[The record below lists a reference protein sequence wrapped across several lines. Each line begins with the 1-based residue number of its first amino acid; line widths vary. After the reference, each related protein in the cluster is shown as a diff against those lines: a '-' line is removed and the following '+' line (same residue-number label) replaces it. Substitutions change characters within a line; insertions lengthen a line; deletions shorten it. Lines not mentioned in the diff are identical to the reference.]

1 MNADELEIKKLI
13 DSWVVW
19 RDAGMWDRLRTVWHD
34 DGGMAASWRQG
45 TADQF
50 IAANR
55 EGWSKGLDIL
65 HLLGGSRID
74 VAGDRAISITKMVIS
89 QRTTLHGTLCDVSCF
104 SRHYDFWDRRNGRW
118 GLVQRETIF
127 DRDRLDVVNPG
138 ETVTLEQDRLARFPK
153 NYQHLAYLQSMLGY
167 AVREDMPCLRS
178 EAAERLYAQGQRWL
192 DGAAMAPQQ
201 INSIAA

>member
-1 MNADELEIKKLI
+1 M
-13 DSWVVW
+13 
-19 RDAGMWDRLRTVWHD
+19 
-34 DGGMAASWRQG
+34 
-45 TADQF
+45 
-50 IAANR
+50 
-55 EGWSKGLDIL
+55 
-65 HLLGGSRID
+65 
-74 VAGDRAISITKMVIS
+74 TKMVIS

-104 SRHYDFWDRRNGRW
+104 SRHFDFWDRRNGRW

-153 NYQHLAYLQSMLGY
+153 NYQRLAYLQSMLGY

-178 EAAERLYAQGQRWL
+178 EAAEQLYAQGQRWL